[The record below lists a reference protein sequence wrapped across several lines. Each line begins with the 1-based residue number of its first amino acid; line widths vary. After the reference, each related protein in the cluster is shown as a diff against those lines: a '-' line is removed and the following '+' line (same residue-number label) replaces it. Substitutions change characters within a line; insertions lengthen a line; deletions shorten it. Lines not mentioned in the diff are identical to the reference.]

1 MERGESGRKRK
12 ELTWFVENINVKYD
26 YFFIIMSH
34 VQLRRRQR
42 STQTLSKQNT
52 SAPLSRAALLE
63 ASPQEH
69 GLVQKL
75 HVPLFYSIFPY
86 FIQKCLASIPVLKQL
101 VSPRWETR
109 YLVLLGSYLYK
120 FDDEGYKKVAPSQPK
135 GSPLALSSIDV
146 YIVDK
151 DDLRNLSFEGQREF
165 LEAGTVFCV
174 STFRKQYYYSV
185 SDHEQATVW
194 VNSIL
199 DARQE
204 AIKRSMGH
212 ADKDSYPKAWVYFDH
227 LGRNLKNQKERI
239 RIRVERKDIQ
249 ELEMSQL
256 KEGAPFSSGYFG

>member
-1 MERGESGRKRK
+1 
-12 ELTWFVENINVKYD
+12 
-26 YFFIIMSH
+26 MSQA
-34 VQLRRRQR
+34 QLRQRQR
-42 STQTLSKQNT
+42 SNQTMSKRSI
-52 SAPLSRAALLE
+52 SAPLSRSALLE

-75 HVPLFYSIFPY
+75 HVPVFYSILPY
-86 FIQKCLASIPVLKQL
+86 FIQKCLASVPMLKQL
-101 VSPRWETR
+101 VCPRWETR
-109 YLVLLGSYLYK
+109 FLVLLGSYLYK
-120 FDDEGYKKVAPSQPK
+120 FEDDGFNKKDAPSHPK
-135 GSPLALSSIDV
+135 GSPLALDSIEA

-151 DDLRNLSFEGQREF
+151 DALRNLSLDQERRF

-174 STFRKQYYYSV
+174 STFRKQYYYCV

-212 ADKDSYPKAWVYFDH
+212 AEKDSYPKAWEYYDQ
-227 LGRNLKNQKERI
+227 LGRNLKKQKERI
-239 RIRVERKDIQ
+239 RMRVERKELQ

-256 KEGAPFSSGYFG
+256 TEGAPFSSGYFG